1 MNPFKSFR
9 YGGKMKPSLQ
19 MTLKAEGE
27 TKLDVEGT
35 SVFALIKQEDGIAAS
50 YVTQREDP
58 SDREQEV
65 FEYVT
70 ASLILALQHLDKPD
84 YIIPMLQTALPA
96 ALETILTLPNID
108 LEVRDEIEELLA
120 GIQAAEEEAATEEF
134 PLKDNVV
141 QFKRDKDVH

>member
-9 YGGKMKPSLQ
+9 YGGKMRPNLQ

-27 TKLDVEGT
+27 TKLDVSGT

-50 YVTQREDP
+50 YVTQREDRG
-58 SDREQEV
+58 DQEQEV

-70 ASLILALQHLDKPD
+70 ASIILALQHLDRPD
-84 YIIPMLQTALPA
+84 NIIPMIQTALPA

-108 LEVRDEIEELLA
+108 LEVRDEIEALLA
-120 GIQAAEEEAATEEF
+120 GIQAAEEEAAAEEF
-134 PLKDNVV
+134 PTRDNVV
-141 QFKRDKDVH
+141 PFKKDKDVH